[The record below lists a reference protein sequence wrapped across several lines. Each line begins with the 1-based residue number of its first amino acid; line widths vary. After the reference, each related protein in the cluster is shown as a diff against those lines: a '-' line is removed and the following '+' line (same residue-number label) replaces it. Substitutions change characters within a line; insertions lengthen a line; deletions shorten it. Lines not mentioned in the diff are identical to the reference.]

1 MTIMTRMERKRKHCA
16 LVDGEVIREAAG
28 TDSMDGADRAVD
40 TSEHMSVVAKGKTNG
55 NQRPPV
61 AGEGKTNADILIKKE
76 SGGTASR
83 IGVMG
88 GNSRKAVQQNSQ
100 CQVEKKTFSQRLA
113 RIEATWGYTY
123 SHYKK
128 VLTLRPCEHLELLEN
143 DLGIKDVA
151 RNFGERI
158 RALEIQVG
166 LEH

>member
-1 MTIMTRMERKRKHCA
+1 MTRMERKRKHCA
-16 LVDGEVIREAAG
+16 LVDEEVIRDTQKEAAD

-88 GNSRKAVQQNSQ
+88 GNSRRAVQQNRQ
-100 CQVEKKTFSQRLA
+100 CEVEKKTFSQRLA
-113 RIEATWGYTY
+113 RIEATVGPNYHKWACMNQ
-123 SHYKK
+123 SHSSRLWWQSPK
-128 VLTLRPCEHLELLEN
+128 C
-143 DLGIKDVA
+143 
-151 RNFGERI
+151 
-158 RALEIQVG
+158 
-166 LEH
+166 